1 MKRTA
6 FIIIII
12 AVASLSPTARSKTAP
27 ATLSKERI
35 DYAVEY
41 DRCKSSL
48 LGRVGDE
55 MGEVEALQAVSVH
68 FLRAFGRMEERMA
81 RLEARVQRLE
91 ASNEDLK
98 RRATDTEAKVKSLD
112 ELAKAYDADL
122 GKLFK
127 WARDVDDDLFGGLSG
142 GTKARIEKAASQIS
156 SLAETCRQTSDTTA
170 ALQNAVDA
178 NAAAIRDL
186 ATAIRSARW

>member
-1 MKRTA
+1 MKITA

-12 AVASLSPTARSKTAP
+12 AAASLSPTARAKTAP

-35 DYAVEY
+35 DYAIEY

-48 LGRVGDE
+48 LGKVGDE
-55 MGEVEALQAVSVH
+55 MGEVEALQAVDVH
-68 FLRAFGRMEERMA
+68 FLRAFGRVEERMA

-112 ELAKAYDADL
+112 ELTKAHDADL

-127 WARDVDDDLFGGLSG
+127 WARDVDDDLFDEL
-142 GTKARIEKAASQIS
+142 KARIEKAARQIS
-156 SLAETCRQTSDTTA
+156 NLAETCRQTSYTTA

-186 ATAIRSARW
+186 ANAVRSARW

>member
-1 MKRTA
+1 
-6 FIIIII
+6 
-12 AVASLSPTARSKTAP
+12 
-27 ATLSKERI
+27 
-35 DYAVEY
+35 
-41 DRCKSSL
+41 
-48 LGRVGDE
+48 
-55 MGEVEALQAVSVH
+55 
-68 FLRAFGRMEERMA
+68 MA

-91 ASNEDLK
+91 TSNEDLK

-112 ELAKAYDADL
+112 ELTKAHDADL

-127 WARDVDDDLFGGLSG
+127 WARDIDDDLFDELKIG
-142 GTKARIEKAASQIS
+142 GTKARIEKAARQIS
-156 SLAETCRQTSDTTA
+156 NLAETCRQTSDTTA

>member
-1 MKRTA
+1 MKRTV
-6 FIIIII
+6 FIVII
-12 AVASLSPTARSKTAP
+12 AVASLSPAAHAKTAS
-27 ATLSKERI
+27 AMLSKERI

-48 LGRVGDE
+48 LGKVGDE

-98 RRATDTEAKVKSLD
+98 RRATDTEVKIKSLD
-112 ELAKAYDADL
+112 ELTKAHDADL

-127 WARDVDDDLFGGLSG
+127 WARDVDDDLFNGLKN
-142 GTKARIEKAASQIS
+142 GTRARIEEAARQIRN
-156 SLAETCRQTSDTTA
+156 LAETCRQTSDRTTE
-170 ALQNAVDA
+170 LQEAVND

-186 ATAIRSARW
+186 ANAIRSARW